1 MIKIGNL
8 EKVYYLK
15 NKSFQKALSNVNLEL
30 PDKGLVLICGKSGSG
45 KTTLLNILGGLDC
58 QTSGDIIVDG
68 EKLEKKDLDSYRNY
82 YSSFVFQD
90 LNLIEELTVL
100 ENLEVSFDLTRRKYD
115 KNLIIE
121 TLKKVNLPDTE
132 ISMDDFLSR
141 HPKELSGG
149 QKQRVAIAR
158 ALLKNP
164 SVLILDEPTAALD
177 EENSKHIGEML
188 KDISKDCLV
197 IVSSHNLDVLSSLV
211 DMIIEIENGDII
223 SDKTINKIEENNK
236 KQFDSKRKGRLGF
249 SNTMKLVFRSLWKK
263 KVRLFVSLV
272 LQIVTLFLFSIY
284 YQCMTPVNEGLLR
297 ALYSSGTKTA
307 FLTTDTGVYSP
318 EASKLYLN
326 DVFRRHNVR
335 KWDICDCGFT
345 NFRNFVKDTGVD
357 SCFFYISKKGKAIKI
372 DDNFPYLEKFKE
384 LKTET
389 QCSYPKNAD
398 EIAISDISA
407 EILFHSTE
415 YRLDSYDDFHKN
427 DLKSVDD
434 LIGKE
439 YQGKKIVG
447 IFSATNH
454 ELDGFLK
461 NHSLLKVDG
470 QDQNLSERD
479 KSFLNGEFLSG
490 YVYVSKDCEEEK
502 TNVVN
507 GFVSFL
513 YEIKGNIKEDMDF
526 LNDIDKESLADAPD
540 TQISTSMSY
549 KLEYKKNYIM
559 FSAIPS
565 LIEKLIYLAL
575 FIISIFI
582 SWSLLYSAIKDLD
595 HNLGIL
601 KSLGCSKCGLLT
613 IALLLSFGISILEFL
628 LVLFG
633 IGIIDS
639 CLDGL
644 YFYVPLLL
652 IKIDYIL
659 LLLLFVIVVG
669 LIPSISAIVKS
680 ITKKPIK
687 VINSED

>member
-1 MIKIGNL
+1 MIKIVNL

-15 NKSFQKALSNVNLEL
+15 NKSFQKALGNVNLEL

-58 QTSGDIIVDG
+58 QTSGDVIVDG

-90 LNLIEELTVL
+90 LNLIEELSVL
-100 ENLEVSFDLTRRKYD
+100 ENLEVSFDLTRRKHD

-132 ISMDDFLSR
+132 ISIDDFLSG

-149 QKQRVAIAR
+149 QKQRVSIAR

-197 IVSSHNLDVLSSLV
+197 IVSSHNLDVLSSLA
-211 DMIIEIENGDII
+211 DRIIEIEDGDVI
-223 SDKTINKIEENNK
+223 SDKTINKIEENTE

-384 LKTET
+384 LKAET

-490 YVYVSKDCEEEK
+490 YVYVSKDCEEEIDS
-502 TNVVN
+502 NNSGYVD
-507 GFVSFL
+507 FL
-513 YEIKGNIKEDMDF
+513 YEIKGDIRDDMSLLEDIK
-526 LNDIDKESLADAPD
+526 KESLINNPNVVLK
-540 TQISTSMSY
+540 TSMSFKVKNKEVKIETTVSY
-549 KLEYKKNYIM
+549 YGLEWM
-559 FSAIPS
+559 A
-565 LIEKLIYLAL
+565 YLLL
-575 FIISIFI
+575 FIISVFI
-582 SWSLLYSAIKDLD
+582 TWSLLYSAIKDLD

-601 KSLGCSKCGLLT
+601 KSLGCSKMALLN
-613 IALLLSFGISILEFL
+613 IALILCFVISFIEFIIV
-628 LVLFG
+628 LVGMGMFDVC
-633 IGIIDS
+633 INIF
-639 CLDGL
+639 
-644 YFYVPLLL
+644 YFYVPLFL
-652 IKIDYIL
+652 IKYDYVL
-659 LLLLFVIVVG
+659 VLLLFTITEG
-669 LIPSISAIVKS
+669 LIPSIIGITKAM
-680 ITKKPIK
+680 TKKPVN
-687 VINSED
+687 VIDSED

>member
-1 MIKIGNL
+1 MN
-8 EKVYYLK
+8 
-15 NKSFQKALSNVNLEL
+15 
-30 PDKGLVLICGKSGSG
+30 
-45 KTTLLNILGGLDC
+45 
-58 QTSGDIIVDG
+58 
-68 EKLEKKDLDSYRNY
+68 
-82 YSSFVFQD
+82 
-90 LNLIEELTVL
+90 
-100 ENLEVSFDLTRRKYD
+100 
-115 KNLIIE
+115 
-121 TLKKVNLPDTE
+121 
-132 ISMDDFLSR
+132 DFLSR

-149 QKQRVAIAR
+149 QKQRVSIAR

-177 EENSKHIGEML
+177 EENSKHIGKML

-197 IVSSHNLDVLSSLV
+197 IVSSHNLDVLSSLA
-211 DMIIEIENGDII
+211 DRIIEIEDGDVI

-236 KQFDSKRKGRLGF
+236 KQFDSKKKGRLGF

-335 KWDICDCGFT
+335 KWDICDCGYSNFYNYCYDT
-345 NFRNFVKDTGVD
+345 NVD
-357 SCFFYISKKGKAIKI
+357 SCFFYIASNEGAIKVNS
-372 DDNFPYLEKFKE
+372 NFPYLERYSE
-384 LKTET
+384 LKPETE
-389 QCSYPKNAD
+389 CKFPIHKD
-398 EIAISDISA
+398 ECAISDISA

-415 YRLDSYDDFHKN
+415 YRLDSYDDFHNN

-490 YVYVSKDCEEEK
+490 YVYVSRDCEEIIDS
-502 TNVVN
+502 NISGYVD
-507 GFVSFL
+507 FL
-513 YEIKGNIKEDMDF
+513 YEIKGDIRDDMSLLEDIK
-526 LNDIDKESLADAPD
+526 KESLINNPNVVLK
-540 TQISTSMSY
+540 TSMSFKVKNKEVKIETIVSY
-549 KLEYKKNYIM
+549 YGLEWM
-559 FSAIPS
+559 A
-565 LIEKLIYLAL
+565 YLLL
-575 FIISIFI
+575 FIISVFI
-582 SWSLLYSAIKDLD
+582 TWSLLYSAIKDLD

-601 KSLGCSKCGLLT
+601 KSLGCSKTALFS
-613 IALLLSFGISILEFL
+613 IALILCFVISFIEFIIVLVGMGIFDVCINIF
-628 LVLFG
+628 
-633 IGIIDS
+633 
-639 CLDGL
+639 
-644 YFYVPLLL
+644 YFYVPLFL
-652 IKIDYIL
+652 IKYDYVL
-659 LLLLFVIVVG
+659 VLLLFTITEG
-669 LIPSISAIVKS
+669 LIPSIIG
-680 ITKKPIK
+680 ITKAMTKRSVN
-687 VINSED
+687 VIDSED

>member
-1 MIKIGNL
+1 MIKIVNL
-8 EKVYYLK
+8 EKVYCLK
-15 NKSFQKALSNVNLEL
+15 NKRTQKALINVNLEL

-45 KTTLLNILGGLDC
+45 KTTLLNILGGLDY
-58 QTSGDIIVDG
+58 QTNGDIYVDDKRI
-68 EKLEKKDLDSYRNY
+68 EEKDLDSYRSN

-100 ENLEVSFDLTRRKYD
+100 ENLEVSFDLTRKKND
-115 KNLIIE
+115 KNLIAE
-121 TLKKVNLPDTE
+121 TLKKVGLPDTD
-132 ISMDDFLSR
+132 ISMEDFLSR

-149 QKQRVAIAR
+149 QKQRVSIAR

-197 IVSSHNLDVLSSLV
+197 IVSSHNLDVLSSIA
-211 DMIIEIENGDII
+211 DRIIEIEDGDVI
-223 SDKTINKIEENNK
+223 SDKTINNIEENNK

-249 SNTMKLVFRSLWKK
+249 SNTMKLVSRSLWKK

-345 NFRNFVKDTGVD
+345 NFGNFVKDTEVD

-490 YVYVSKDCEEEK
+490 YVYVSKDCEEEIDS
-502 TNVVN
+502 NNSGYVD
-507 GFVSFL
+507 FL
-513 YEIKGNIKEDMDF
+513 YEIKGDIRDDMSLLEDIK
-526 LNDIDKESLADAPD
+526 KESLINNPNVVLK
-540 TQISTSMSY
+540 TSMSFKVKNKEVKIETTVSY
-549 KLEYKKNYIM
+549 YGLEWM
-559 FSAIPS
+559 A
-565 LIEKLIYLAL
+565 YLLL
-575 FIISIFI
+575 FIISVFI
-582 SWSLLYSAIKDLD
+582 TWSLLYSAIKDLD

-601 KSLGCSKCGLLT
+601 KSLGCSKMALLN
-613 IALLLSFGISILEFL
+613 IALILCFVISFIEFIIVLVGMGIFDVCINIF
-628 LVLFG
+628 
-633 IGIIDS
+633 
-639 CLDGL
+639 
-644 YFYVPLLL
+644 YFYVPLFL
-652 IKIDYIL
+652 IKYDYAL
-659 LLLLFVIVVG
+659 VLLLFTITEG
-669 LIPSISAIVKS
+669 LIPSIIGITKAM
-680 ITKKPIK
+680 TKKPVN
-687 VINSED
+687 VIDSED

>member
-1 MIKIGNL
+1 
-8 EKVYYLK
+8 
-15 NKSFQKALSNVNLEL
+15 
-30 PDKGLVLICGKSGSG
+30 
-45 KTTLLNILGGLDC
+45 
-58 QTSGDIIVDG
+58 
-68 EKLEKKDLDSYRNY
+68 
-82 YSSFVFQD
+82 
-90 LNLIEELTVL
+90 
-100 ENLEVSFDLTRRKYD
+100 
-115 KNLIIE
+115 
-121 TLKKVNLPDTE
+121 
-132 ISMDDFLSR
+132 
-141 HPKELSGG
+141 
-149 QKQRVAIAR
+149 
-158 ALLKNP
+158 
-164 SVLILDEPTAALD
+164 
-177 EENSKHIGEML
+177 
-188 KDISKDCLV
+188 
-197 IVSSHNLDVLSSLV
+197 
-211 DMIIEIENGDII
+211 
-223 SDKTINKIEENNK
+223 
-236 KQFDSKRKGRLGF
+236 
-249 SNTMKLVFRSLWKK
+249 
-263 KVRLFVSLV
+263 
-272 LQIVTLFLFSIY
+272 
-284 YQCMTPVNEGLLR
+284 MTPVNEGLLR

-335 KWDICDCGFT
+335 KWDICDCGYSNFYNYCHDT
-345 NFRNFVKDTGVD
+345 NVD
-357 SCFFYISKKGKAIKI
+357 SCFSYIASNEGAIKI
-372 DDNFPYLEKFKE
+372 DSNFPYLERYSDLNPE
-384 LKTET
+384 TE
-389 QCSYPKNAD
+389 CRFPIYKD
-398 EIAISDISA
+398 ECAISDISA

-415 YRLDSYDDFHKN
+415 YRLDSYDDFHRN

-540 TQISTSMSY
+540 TRISTSMSY

-582 SWSLLYSAIKDLD
+582 TWSLLYSAIKDLD

-601 KSLGCSKCGLLT
+601 KSLGCSKMALLN
-613 IALLLSFGISILEFL
+613 IALILCFVISFIEFIIVLVGMGIFDACINIF
-628 LVLFG
+628 
-633 IGIIDS
+633 
-639 CLDGL
+639 
-644 YFYVPLLL
+644 YFYVPLFL
-652 IKIDYIL
+652 IKYDYVL
-659 LLLLFVIVVG
+659 VLLLFTITEG
-669 LIPSISAIVKS
+669 LIPSIIGITKAM
-680 ITKKPIK
+680 TKKPVN
-687 VINSED
+687 VIDSED

>member
-1 MIKIGNL
+1 MIKIVNL

-100 ENLEVSFDLTRRKYD
+100 ENLEVSFDLTGRKYD

-149 QKQRVAIAR
+149 QKQRVSIAR

-197 IVSSHNLDVLSSLV
+197 IVSSHNLDVLSSLA
-211 DMIIEIENGDII
+211 DRIIEIEDGDVI
-223 SDKTINKIEENNK
+223 SDKTINKIEENNE
-236 KQFDSKRKGRLGF
+236 KQFDSKKKGRLGF

-335 KWDICDCGFT
+335 KWDICDCGYSNFYNYCHDT
-345 NFRNFVKDTGVD
+345 NVD
-357 SCFFYISKKGKAIKI
+357 SCFSYIASNEGAIKI
-372 DDNFPYLEKFKE
+372 DSNFPYLERYSE
-384 LKTET
+384 LNPETE
-389 QCSYPKNAD
+389 CRFPIYKD
-398 EIAISDISA
+398 ECAISDISA

-447 IFSATNH
+447 IFSASNH

-461 NHSLLKVDG
+461 NHPLLKVDG

-479 KSFLNGEFLSG
+479 KSF
-490 YVYVSKDCEEEK
+490 
-502 TNVVN
+502 
-507 GFVSFL
+507 
-513 YEIKGNIKEDMDF
+513 
-526 LNDIDKESLADAPD
+526 
-540 TQISTSMSY
+540 
-549 KLEYKKNYIM
+549 
-559 FSAIPS
+559 
-565 LIEKLIYLAL
+565 
-575 FIISIFI
+575 
-582 SWSLLYSAIKDLD
+582 
-595 HNLGIL
+595 
-601 KSLGCSKCGLLT
+601 
-613 IALLLSFGISILEFL
+613 
-628 LVLFG
+628 
-633 IGIIDS
+633 
-639 CLDGL
+639 
-644 YFYVPLLL
+644 
-652 IKIDYIL
+652 
-659 LLLLFVIVVG
+659 
-669 LIPSISAIVKS
+669 
-680 ITKKPIK
+680 
-687 VINSED
+687 

>member
-1 MIKIGNL
+1 MIKIVNL

-149 QKQRVAIAR
+149 QKQRVSLAR

-164 SVLILDEPTAALD
+164 LVLILDEPTAALD

-197 IVSSHNLDVLSSLV
+197 IVSSHNLDVLSSLA
-211 DMIIEIENGDII
+211 DRIIEIEDGDVI

-249 SNTMKLVFRSLWKK
+249 SNTMKLVFRSLWKR
-263 KVRLFVSLV
+263 RLGCLYLWYCKLSPCFFSLFTINAWRRSTRDCSGHCIPAELRLLSWLRIQECIPMRLQSYISTTCLEGTMLGNGIFVIVVSLISGISWRIQKWILV
-272 LQIVTLFLFSIY
+272 FL
-284 YQCMTPVNEGLLR
+284 
-297 ALYSSGTKTA
+297 
-307 FLTTDTGVYSP
+307 
-318 EASKLYLN
+318 
-326 DVFRRHNVR
+326 
-335 KWDICDCGFT
+335 
-345 NFRNFVKDTGVD
+345 
-357 SCFFYISKKGKAIKI
+357 YIKKGKAIKI

-384 LKTET
+384 LKAET

-479 KSFLNGEFLSG
+479 KSFWMENFYLVT
-490 YVYVSKDCEEEK
+490 Y
-502 TNVVN
+502 
-507 GFVSFL
+507 
-513 YEIKGNIKEDMDF
+513 
-526 LNDIDKESLADAPD
+526 
-540 TQISTSMSY
+540 MSQ
-549 KLEYKKNYIM
+549 KIVKKNKQM
-559 FSAIPS
+559 
-565 LIEKLIYLAL
+565 L
-575 FIISIFI
+575 
-582 SWSLLYSAIKDLD
+582 WMD
-595 HNLGIL
+595 
-601 KSLGCSKCGLLT
+601 
-613 IALLLSFGISILEFL
+613 L
-628 LVLFG
+628 LVF
-633 IGIIDS
+633 IW
-639 CLDGL
+639 
-644 YFYVPLLL
+644 
-652 IKIDYIL
+652 
-659 LLLLFVIVVG
+659 
-669 LIPSISAIVKS
+669 
-680 ITKKPIK
+680 
-687 VINSED
+687 NQR

>member
-1 MIKIGNL
+1 MIKIVNL

-45 KTTLLNILGGLDC
+45 KTTLLNILGGLDS
-58 QTSGDIIVDG
+58 QTSGDVIVDG

-149 QKQRVAIAR
+149 QKQRVSIAR

-197 IVSSHNLDVLSSLV
+197 IVSSHNLDVLSSLA
-211 DMIIEIENGDII
+211 DRIIEIEDGDVI

-272 LQIVTLFLFSIY
+272 LQIITLFLFSIY
-284 YQCMTPVNEGLLR
+284 YQCMAPVNEGLLR

-335 KWDICDCGFT
+335 KWDICDCGYSNFYNYCHDT
-345 NFRNFVKDTGVD
+345 NVD
-357 SCFFYISKKGKAIKI
+357 SCFSYIASNEGAIKV
-372 DDNFPYLEKFKE
+372 DSNFPYLERYSE
-384 LKTET
+384 LKPETE
-389 QCSYPKNAD
+389 CRFPIHKD
-398 EIAISDISA
+398 ECAISDISA

-415 YRLDSYDDFHKN
+415 YRLDLYDDFHKN

-461 NHSLLKVDG
+461 NHSFLKVDG
-470 QDQNLSERD
+470 QDQNLSEKD

-490 YVYVSKDCEEEK
+490 YVYVSKDCEEEIDS
-502 TNVVN
+502 NNSGYVD
-507 GFVSFL
+507 FL
-513 YEIKGNIKEDMDF
+513 YEIKGDIRDDMSLLEDIK
-526 LNDIDKESLADAPD
+526 KESLINNPNVVLK
-540 TQISTSMSY
+540 TSMSFKVKNKEVKIETIVSY
-549 KLEYKKNYIM
+549 YGLEWM
-559 FSAIPS
+559 A
-565 LIEKLIYLAL
+565 YLLL
-575 FIISIFI
+575 FIISVFI
-582 SWSLLYSAIKDLD
+582 TWSLLYSAIKDLD

-601 KSLGCSKCGLLT
+601 KSLGCSKMALLN
-613 IALLLSFGISILEFL
+613 IALILCFVISFIEFIIVLVGMGIFDACINIF
-628 LVLFG
+628 
-633 IGIIDS
+633 
-639 CLDGL
+639 
-644 YFYVPLLL
+644 YFYVPLFL
-652 IKIDYIL
+652 IKYDYVL
-659 LLLLFVIVVG
+659 VLLLFTITEG
-669 LIPSISAIVKS
+669 LIPSIIGITKAM
-680 ITKKPIK
+680 TKKPVN
-687 VINSED
+687 VIDSED

>member
-1 MIKIGNL
+1 MIKIVNL

-15 NKSFQKALSNVNLEL
+15 NKSFQKALGNVNLEL

-58 QTSGDIIVDG
+58 QTSGDVIVDG

-149 QKQRVAIAR
+149 QKQRVSIAR

-197 IVSSHNLDVLSSLV
+197 IVSSHNLDVLSSLA
-211 DMIIEIENGDII
+211 DRIIEIEDGDVI
-223 SDKTINKIEENNK
+223 SDKTINKIEENTE

-384 LKTET
+384 LKAET

-490 YVYVSKDCEEEK
+490 YVYVSKDCEEEIDS
-502 TNVVN
+502 NNSGYVD
-507 GFVSFL
+507 FL
-513 YEIKGNIKEDMDF
+513 YEIKGDIRDDMSLLEDIK
-526 LNDIDKESLADAPD
+526 KESLINNPNVVLK
-540 TQISTSMSY
+540 TSMSFKVKNKEVKIETTVSY
-549 KLEYKKNYIM
+549 YGLEWM
-559 FSAIPS
+559 A
-565 LIEKLIYLAL
+565 YLLL
-575 FIISIFI
+575 FIISVFI
-582 SWSLLYSAIKDLD
+582 TWSLLYSAIKDLD

-601 KSLGCSKCGLLT
+601 KSLGCSKMALLN
-613 IALLLSFGISILEFL
+613 IALILCFVISFIEFIIV
-628 LVLFG
+628 LVGMGMFDVC
-633 IGIIDS
+633 INIF
-639 CLDGL
+639 
-644 YFYVPLLL
+644 YFYVPLFL
-652 IKIDYIL
+652 IKYDYVL
-659 LLLLFVIVVG
+659 VLLLFTITEG
-669 LIPSISAIVKS
+669 LIPSIIGITKAM
-680 ITKKPIK
+680 TKKPVN
-687 VINSED
+687 VIDSED

>member
-1 MIKIGNL
+1 MIKIVNL

-149 QKQRVAIAR
+149 QKQRVSLAR

-164 SVLILDEPTAALD
+164 LVLILDEPTAALD

-197 IVSSHNLDVLSSLV
+197 IVSSHNLDVLSSLA
-211 DMIIEIENGDII
+211 DRIIEIEDGDVI

-307 FLTTDTGVYSP
+307 FLTTDTGVYSH

-345 NFRNFVKDTGVD
+345 NFGNFVKDTEVD
-357 SCFFYISKKGKAIKI
+357 SCFFYISKK
-372 DDNFPYLEKFKE
+372 EKQ
-384 LKTET
+384 L
-389 QCSYPKNAD
+389 
-398 EIAISDISA
+398 
-407 EILFHSTE
+407 
-415 YRLDSYDDFHKN
+415 R
-427 DLKSVDD
+427 
-434 LIGKE
+434 
-439 YQGKKIVG
+439 
-447 IFSATNH
+447 
-454 ELDGFLK
+454 
-461 NHSLLKVDG
+461 
-470 QDQNLSERD
+470 
-479 KSFLNGEFLSG
+479 
-490 YVYVSKDCEEEK
+490 
-502 TNVVN
+502 
-507 GFVSFL
+507 
-513 YEIKGNIKEDMDF
+513 
-526 LNDIDKESLADAPD
+526 
-540 TQISTSMSY
+540 
-549 KLEYKKNYIM
+549 
-559 FSAIPS
+559 
-565 LIEKLIYLAL
+565 
-575 FIISIFI
+575 
-582 SWSLLYSAIKDLD
+582 
-595 HNLGIL
+595 
-601 KSLGCSKCGLLT
+601 
-613 IALLLSFGISILEFL
+613 
-628 LVLFG
+628 
-633 IGIIDS
+633 
-639 CLDGL
+639 
-644 YFYVPLLL
+644 
-652 IKIDYIL
+652 
-659 LLLLFVIVVG
+659 
-669 LIPSISAIVKS
+669 
-680 ITKKPIK
+680 
-687 VINSED
+687 

>member
-1 MIKIGNL
+1 MIKIVNL

-15 NKSFQKALSNVNLEL
+15 NKSFQKALNNVNLEL

-149 QKQRVAIAR
+149 QKQRVSIAR

-197 IVSSHNLDVLSSLV
+197 IVSSHNLDVLSSLA
-211 DMIIEIENGDII
+211 DRIIEIEDGYVI

-284 YQCMTPVNEGLLR
+284 YQCLTPVNEGLLR
-297 ALYSSGTKTA
+297 ALYSSGIKTA
-307 FLTTDTGVYSP
+307 FLTTDTGVYSH

-335 KWDICDCGFT
+335 KWDVCDCGYSNFYNYCYDT
-345 NFRNFVKDTGVD
+345 NVD
-357 SCFFYISKKGKAIKI
+357 SCFFYIASNEGAIKV
-372 DDNFPYLEKFKE
+372 DSNFPYLERYSE
-384 LKTET
+384 LKPETE
-389 QCSYPKNAD
+389 CKFPIHKD
-398 EIAISDISA
+398 ECAISDISA

-447 IFSATNH
+447 IFSTTNH

-490 YVYVSKDCEEEK
+490 YVYVSKDCEEIDS
-502 TNVVN
+502 NNSGYVD
-507 GFVSFL
+507 FL
-513 YEIKGNIKEDMDF
+513 YEIKGDIRDDMSLLEDIK
-526 LNDIDKESLADAPD
+526 KESLINNPNVVLK
-540 TQISTSMSY
+540 TSMSFKVKNKEVKIETTVSY
-549 KLEYKKNYIM
+549 YGLEWM
-559 FSAIPS
+559 A
-565 LIEKLIYLAL
+565 YLLL
-575 FIISIFI
+575 FIISVFI
-582 SWSLLYSAIKDLD
+582 TWSLLYSAIKDLD

-601 KSLGCSKCGLLT
+601 KSLGCSKMALLN
-613 IALLLSFGISILEFL
+613 IALILCFVISFIEFIIVLVGMGIFDVCINIF
-628 LVLFG
+628 
-633 IGIIDS
+633 
-639 CLDGL
+639 
-644 YFYVPLLL
+644 YFYVPLFL
-652 IKIDYIL
+652 IKYDYVL
-659 LLLLFVIVVG
+659 VLLLFTIIEG
-669 LIPSISAIVKS
+669 LIPSIIGITKAM
-680 ITKKPIK
+680 TKKPVN
-687 VINSED
+687 VIDSED

>member
-1 MIKIGNL
+1 MIKIVNL

-45 KTTLLNILGGLDC
+45 KTTLLNILGGLDF
-58 QTSGDIIVDG
+58 QTSGDVIVDG

-149 QKQRVAIAR
+149 QKQRVSIAR

-197 IVSSHNLDVLSSLV
+197 IVSSHNLDVLSSLA
-211 DMIIEIENGDII
+211 DRIIEIEDGDVI

-249 SNTMKLVFRSLWKK
+249 SSTMKLVLRSLWKK

-384 LKTET
+384 LKNET

-427 DLKSVDD
+427 DLKSADD

-470 QDQNLSERD
+470 QDQNLSEKD
-479 KSFLNGEFLSG
+479 KSFLKGEFLSG
-490 YVYVSKDCEEEK
+490 YVYVSKDCEEEIDS
-502 TNVVN
+502 NNSGYVD
-507 GFVSFL
+507 FL
-513 YEIKGNIKEDMDF
+513 YEIKGDIRDDMSLLEDIK
-526 LNDIDKESLADAPD
+526 KESLINNPNVVLK
-540 TQISTSMSY
+540 TSMSFKVKNKEVKIETTVSY
-549 KLEYKKNYIM
+549 YGLEWM
-559 FSAIPS
+559 A
-565 LIEKLIYLAL
+565 YLLL
-575 FIISIFI
+575 FIISVFI
-582 SWSLLYSAIKDLD
+582 TWSLLYSAIKDLD

-601 KSLGCSKCGLLT
+601 KSLGCSKMALLN
-613 IALLLSFGISILEFL
+613 IALILCFVISFIEFIIVLVGMGIFDVCINIF
-628 LVLFG
+628 
-633 IGIIDS
+633 
-639 CLDGL
+639 
-644 YFYVPLLL
+644 YFYVPLFL
-652 IKIDYIL
+652 IKYDYAL
-659 LLLLFVIVVG
+659 VLLLFTITEG
-669 LIPSISAIVKS
+669 LIPSIIGITKAM
-680 ITKKPIK
+680 TKKPVN
-687 VINSED
+687 VIDSED

>member
-1 MIKIGNL
+1 M
-8 EKVYYLK
+8 
-15 NKSFQKALSNVNLEL
+15 
-30 PDKGLVLICGKSGSG
+30 CGKSGSG
-45 KTTLLNILGGLDC
+45 KTTLLNILDGLDS

-100 ENLEVSFDLTRRKYD
+100 ENLEVSFDLTRKKHD

-132 ISMDDFLSR
+132 ISMNDFLSR

-149 QKQRVAIAR
+149 QKQRVSIAR

-177 EENSKHIGEML
+177 EENSKHIGKML

-197 IVSSHNLDVLSSLV
+197 IVSSHNLDVLSSLA
-211 DMIIEIENGDII
+211 DRIIEIEDGDVI

-236 KQFDSKRKGRLGF
+236 KQFDSKKKGRLGF

-335 KWDICDCGFT
+335 KWDICDCGYSNFYNYCYDT
-345 NFRNFVKDTGVD
+345 NVD
-357 SCFFYISKKGKAIKI
+357 SCFFYIASNEGAIKVNS
-372 DDNFPYLEKFKE
+372 NFPYLERYSE
-384 LKTET
+384 LKPETE
-389 QCSYPKNAD
+389 CKFPIHKD
-398 EIAISDISA
+398 ECAISDISA

-415 YRLDSYDDFHKN
+415 YRLDSYDDFHNN

-490 YVYVSKDCEEEK
+490 YVYVSRDCEEIIDS
-502 TNVVN
+502 NISGYVD
-507 GFVSFL
+507 FL
-513 YEIKGNIKEDMDF
+513 YEIKGDIRDDMSLLEDIK
-526 LNDIDKESLADAPD
+526 KESLINNPNVVLK
-540 TQISTSMSY
+540 TSMSFKVKNKEVKIETIVSY
-549 KLEYKKNYIM
+549 YGLEWM
-559 FSAIPS
+559 A
-565 LIEKLIYLAL
+565 YLLL
-575 FIISIFI
+575 FIISVFI
-582 SWSLLYSAIKDLD
+582 TWSLLYSAIKDLD

-601 KSLGCSKCGLLT
+601 KSLGCSKTALFS
-613 IALLLSFGISILEFL
+613 IALILCFVISFIEFIIVLVGMGIFDVCINIF
-628 LVLFG
+628 
-633 IGIIDS
+633 
-639 CLDGL
+639 
-644 YFYVPLLL
+644 YFYVPLFL
-652 IKIDYIL
+652 IKYDYVL
-659 LLLLFVIVVG
+659 VLLLFTITEG
-669 LIPSISAIVKS
+669 LIPSIIG
-680 ITKKPIK
+680 ITKAMTKRSVN
-687 VINSED
+687 VIDSED

>member
-1 MIKIGNL
+1 MIKVQDL
-8 EKVYYLK
+8 VKVYGDKRRRFEALK
-15 NKSFQKALSNVNLEL
+15 GLNFEL
-30 PDKGLVLICGKSGSG
+30 PDTGLVLLSGKSGSG

-58 QTSGDIIVDG
+58 QTSGDLYVNNKKI
-68 EKLEKKDLDSYRNY
+68 ERKDLDSYRNY

-100 ENLEVSFDLTRRKYD
+100 ENLEVSFDLIRRKYD

-149 QKQRVAIAR
+149 QKQRVSIAR

-197 IVSSHNLDVLSSLV
+197 IVSSHNLDVLSSLA
-211 DMIIEIENGDII
+211 DRIIEIEDGDII

-297 ALYSSGTKTA
+297 ALYSSGIKTA

-335 KWDICDCGFT
+335 KWDICDCGYSNFYNYCYDT
-345 NFRNFVKDTGVD
+345 NVD
-357 SCFFYISKKGKAIKI
+357 SCFFYIASNEGAIKV
-372 DDNFPYLEKFKE
+372 DSNFPYLERYSE
-384 LKTET
+384 LKPETE
-389 QCSYPKNAD
+389 CKFPIHKD
-398 EIAISDISA
+398 ECAISDISA

-470 QDQNLSERD
+470 QDQNLSEKD

-490 YVYVSKDCEEEK
+490 YVYVSKDCEEIIDS
-502 TNVVN
+502 NISGYVD
-507 GFVSFL
+507 FL
-513 YEIKGNIKEDMDF
+513 YEIKGDIRDDMSLLEDIK
-526 LNDIDKESLADAPD
+526 KESLINNPNVVLK
-540 TQISTSMSY
+540 TSMSFKVKNKEVKIETIVSY
-549 KLEYKKNYIM
+549 YGLEWM
-559 FSAIPS
+559 A
-565 LIEKLIYLAL
+565 YLLL
-575 FIISIFI
+575 FIISVFI
-582 SWSLLYSAIKDLD
+582 TWSLLYSAIKDLD

-601 KSLGCSKCGLLT
+601 KSLGCSKTALFS
-613 IALLLSFGISILEFL
+613 IALILCFVISFIEFIIVLVGMGIFDVCINIF
-628 LVLFG
+628 
-633 IGIIDS
+633 
-639 CLDGL
+639 
-644 YFYVPLLL
+644 YFYVPLFL
-652 IKIDYIL
+652 IKYDYVL
-659 LLLLFVIVVG
+659 VLLLFTITEG
-669 LIPSISAIVKS
+669 LIPSIIGITKAM
-680 ITKKPIK
+680 TKKPVNI
-687 VINSED
+687 IDSED

>member
-1 MIKIGNL
+1 M
-8 EKVYYLK
+8 
-15 NKSFQKALSNVNLEL
+15 
-30 PDKGLVLICGKSGSG
+30 CGKSGSG
-45 KTTLLNILGGLDC
+45 KTTLLNILDGLDS

-100 ENLEVSFDLTRRKYD
+100 ENLEVSFDLTRKKHD

-132 ISMDDFLSR
+132 ISMNDFLSR

-149 QKQRVAIAR
+149 QKQRVSIAR

-177 EENSKHIGEML
+177 EENSKHIGKML

-197 IVSSHNLDVLSSLV
+197 IVSSHNLDVLSSLA
-211 DMIIEIENGDII
+211 DRIIEIEDGDVI

-236 KQFDSKRKGRLGF
+236 KQFDSKKKGRLGF

-335 KWDICDCGFT
+335 KWDICDCGYSNFYNYCYDT
-345 NFRNFVKDTGVD
+345 NVD
-357 SCFFYISKKGKAIKI
+357 SCFFYIASNEGAIKVNS
-372 DDNFPYLEKFKE
+372 NFPYLERYSE
-384 LKTET
+384 LKPETE
-389 QCSYPKNAD
+389 CKFPIHKD
-398 EIAISDISA
+398 ECAISDISA

-415 YRLDSYDDFHKN
+415 YRLDSYDDFHNN

-454 ELDGFLK
+454 KLDGFLK

-490 YVYVSKDCEEEK
+490 YVYVSRDCEEIIDS
-502 TNVVN
+502 NISGYVD
-507 GFVSFL
+507 FL
-513 YEIKGNIKEDMDF
+513 YEIKGDIRDDMSLLEDIK
-526 LNDIDKESLADAPD
+526 KESLINNPNVVLK
-540 TQISTSMSY
+540 TSMSFKVKNKEVKIETIVSY
-549 KLEYKKNYIM
+549 YGLEWM
-559 FSAIPS
+559 A
-565 LIEKLIYLAL
+565 YLLL
-575 FIISIFI
+575 FIISVFI
-582 SWSLLYSAIKDLD
+582 TWSLLYSAIKDLD

-601 KSLGCSKCGLLT
+601 KSLGCSKTALFS
-613 IALLLSFGISILEFL
+613 IALILCFVISFIEFIIVLVGMGIFDVCINIF
-628 LVLFG
+628 
-633 IGIIDS
+633 
-639 CLDGL
+639 
-644 YFYVPLLL
+644 YFYVPLFL
-652 IKIDYIL
+652 IKYDYVL
-659 LLLLFVIVVG
+659 VLLLFTITEG
-669 LIPSISAIVKS
+669 LIPSIIG
-680 ITKKPIK
+680 ITKAMTKRSVN
-687 VINSED
+687 VIDSED

>member
-1 MIKIGNL
+1 MIKIVNL
-8 EKVYYLK
+8 EKVYCLK
-15 NKSFQKALSNVNLEL
+15 NKRTQKALINVNLEL

-45 KTTLLNILGGLDC
+45 KTTLLNILDGLNC
-58 QTSGDIIVDG
+58 QTSGDVIVDG

-149 QKQRVAIAR
+149 QKQRVSIAR

-197 IVSSHNLDVLSSLV
+197 IVSSHNLDVLSSLADRIV
-211 DMIIEIENGDII
+211 EIEDGDVI

-263 KVRLFVSLV
+263 KVRLFVSLA

-335 KWDICDCGFT
+335 KWDICDCGYSNFYNYCHDT
-345 NFRNFVKDTGVD
+345 NVD
-357 SCFFYISKKGKAIKI
+357 SCFSYIASNEGAIKI
-372 DDNFPYLEKFKE
+372 DSNFPYLERYSE
-384 LKTET
+384 LNPETE
-389 QCSYPKNAD
+389 CRFPIYKD
-398 EIAISDISA
+398 ECAISDISA

-427 DLKSVDD
+427 DLKSIDD

-490 YVYVSKDCEEEK
+490 YVYVSKDCEEEIDS
-502 TNVVN
+502 NNSGYVD
-507 GFVSFL
+507 FL
-513 YEIKGNIKEDMDF
+513 YEIKGDIRDDMSLLEDIK
-526 LNDIDKESLADAPD
+526 KESLINNPNVVLK
-540 TQISTSMSY
+540 TSMSFKVKNKEVKIETTVSY
-549 KLEYKKNYIM
+549 YGLEWM
-559 FSAIPS
+559 A
-565 LIEKLIYLAL
+565 YLLL
-575 FIISIFI
+575 FIISVFI
-582 SWSLLYSAIKDLD
+582 TWSLLYSAIKDLD

-601 KSLGCSKCGLLT
+601 KSLGCSKMALLN
-613 IALLLSFGISILEFL
+613 IALILCFVISFIEFIIVLVGMGIFDVCINIF
-628 LVLFG
+628 
-633 IGIIDS
+633 
-639 CLDGL
+639 
-644 YFYVPLLL
+644 YFYVPLFL
-652 IKIDYIL
+652 IKYDYAL
-659 LLLLFVIVVG
+659 VLLLFTITEG
-669 LIPSISAIVKS
+669 LIPSIIGITKAM
-680 ITKKPIK
+680 TKKPVN
-687 VINSED
+687 VIDSED

>member
-1 MIKIGNL
+1 MIKIVNF

-58 QTSGDIIVDG
+58 QTSGDVIVDG

-149 QKQRVAIAR
+149 QKQRVSIAR

-197 IVSSHNLDVLSSLV
+197 IVSSHNLDVLSSLA
-211 DMIIEIENGDII
+211 DRIIEIEDGDVI
-223 SDKTINKIEENNK
+223 SDKTINKIEENNE

-249 SNTMKLVFRSLWKK
+249 LNTMKLVFRSLWKK

-307 FLTTDTGVYSP
+307 FLTTDTGVFSP

-335 KWDICDCGFT
+335 KWDICDCGYSNFYNYCHDT
-345 NFRNFVKDTGVD
+345 NVD
-357 SCFFYISKKGKAIKI
+357 SCFSYIASNEGAIKV
-372 DDNFPYLEKFKE
+372 DSNFPYLERYSE
-384 LKTET
+384 LKPETE
-389 QCSYPKNAD
+389 CRFPIHKD
-398 EIAISDISA
+398 ECAISDISA

-490 YVYVSKDCEEEK
+490 YVYVSKDCEEIIDS
-502 TNVVN
+502 NISGYVD
-507 GFVSFL
+507 FL
-513 YEIKGNIKEDMDF
+513 YEIKGDIRDDMSLLEDIK
-526 LNDIDKESLADAPD
+526 KESLINNPNVVLK
-540 TQISTSMSY
+540 TSMSFKVKNKEVKIETIVSY
-549 KLEYKKNYIM
+549 YGLEWM
-559 FSAIPS
+559 A
-565 LIEKLIYLAL
+565 YLLL
-575 FIISIFI
+575 FIISVFI
-582 SWSLLYSAIKDLD
+582 TWSLLYSAIKDLD

-601 KSLGCSKCGLLT
+601 KSLGCSKMALLN
-613 IALLLSFGISILEFL
+613 IALILCFVISFIEFIIVLGGMGIFDVCINIF
-628 LVLFG
+628 
-633 IGIIDS
+633 
-639 CLDGL
+639 
-644 YFYVPLLL
+644 YFYVPLFL
-652 IKIDYIL
+652 IKYDYVL
-659 LLLLFVIVVG
+659 VLLLFTITEG
-669 LIPSISAIVKS
+669 LIPSIIGITKAM
-680 ITKKPIK
+680 TKKPVN
-687 VINSED
+687 VIDSED

>member
-1 MIKIGNL
+1 MIKIVNL

-15 NKSFQKALSNVNLEL
+15 NKSSQIALSNVNLEL

-82 YSSFVFQD
+82 YSSFVFQN

-149 QKQRVAIAR
+149 QKQRVSIAR

-197 IVSSHNLDVLSSLV
+197 IVSSHNLDVLSSLA
-211 DMIIEIENGDII
+211 DRIIEIEDGDVI

-249 SNTMKLVFRSLWKK
+249 SNTMKLVLRSLWKK

-297 ALYSSGTKTA
+297 ALYSSGIKTA
-307 FLTTDTGVYSP
+307 FLTTDTGVYYP

-335 KWDICDCGFT
+335 KWDICDCGYSNFYNYCHDT
-345 NFRNFVKDTGVD
+345 NVD
-357 SCFFYISKKGKAIKI
+357 SCFFYIASNEGAIKI
-372 DDNFPYLEKFKE
+372 DSNFPYLERYSE
-384 LKTET
+384 LNPETE
-389 QCSYPKNAD
+389 CRFPIHKD
-398 EIAISDISA
+398 ECAISDISA

-415 YRLDSYDDFHKN
+415 YRLDSYDDFHNN

-434 LIGKE
+434 LIGKK

-479 KSFLNGEFLSG
+479 KSFLHGEFLSG
-490 YVYVSKDCEEEK
+490 YIYVSKDCEEVIDS
-502 TNVVN
+502 NISGYVD
-507 GFVSFL
+507 FL
-513 YEIKGNIKEDMDF
+513 YEIKGDIRDDMSLLEDIK
-526 LNDIDKESLADAPD
+526 KESLINNPNVVLK
-540 TQISTSMSY
+540 TSMSFKVKNKEVKIETIVSY
-549 KLEYKKNYIM
+549 YGLEWM
-559 FSAIPS
+559 A
-565 LIEKLIYLAL
+565 YLLL
-575 FIISIFI
+575 FIISVFI
-582 SWSLLYSAIKDLD
+582 TWSLLYSAIKDLD

-601 KSLGCSKCGLLT
+601 KSLGCSKTALFS
-613 IALLLSFGISILEFL
+613 IALILCFVISFIEFIIVLVGMGIFDVCINIF
-628 LVLFG
+628 
-633 IGIIDS
+633 
-639 CLDGL
+639 
-644 YFYVPLLL
+644 YFYVPLFL
-652 IKIDYIL
+652 IKYDYVL
-659 LLLLFVIVVG
+659 VLLLFTITEG
-669 LIPSISAIVKS
+669 LIPSIIGITKAM
-680 ITKKPIK
+680 TKKPVN
-687 VINSED
+687 VIDSED